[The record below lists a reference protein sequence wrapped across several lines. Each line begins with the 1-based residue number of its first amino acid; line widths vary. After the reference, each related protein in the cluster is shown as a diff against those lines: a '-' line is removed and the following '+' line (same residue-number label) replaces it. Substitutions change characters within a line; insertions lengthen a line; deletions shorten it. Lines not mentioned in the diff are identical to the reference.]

1 MKKKL
6 LCLLICCCF
15 LLGCGK
21 NSEKDILKKL
31 SKKINGTE
39 SYYLSGNLEIINNE
53 DKYLYDVEVAYA
65 KNEKF
70 RVSLKNQTNNHE
82 QIILRND
89 DGIYVLTPSLNK
101 SFKFQ
106 SEWPYNNSQ
115 VYLLKSII
123 DDLETD
129 SERTFEKKDNYYVF
143 TSKVNYPNNKKLE
156 KQAVYIDQDLNIK
169 EVQVLDASNNVQIR
183 MAFQKIDYKPKF
195 SDKYFT
201 LDENLAN
208 VNVDTESTETTSK
221 IEDIIYP
228 MYLPINTHLS
238 SKEVINTESGERLI
252 LTFSGDSPF
261 MLIEETATY
270 EEEHTIIPTYG
281 KLDFLSDT
289 LAVINDNSINWIS
302 NGIEY
307 YVVSDVVSVDELLE
321 VARSISVIPSSG
333 TK

>member
-1 MKKKL
+1 M
-6 LCLLICCCF
+6 I
-15 LLGCGK
+15 
-21 NSEKDILKKL
+21 
-31 SKKINGTE
+31 
-39 SYYLSGNLEIINNE
+39 
-53 DKYLYDVEVAYA
+53 
-65 KNEKF
+65 
-70 RVSLKNQTNNHE
+70 
-82 QIILRND
+82 
-89 DGIYVLTPSLNK
+89 TPSLNK